1 MIRMSI
7 RRGFMKNSKKTKLII
22 TGIVLSIINIIF
34 FVLSRHFLI
43 ETKLIIEIVLWI
55 SMIILGIV
63 HKKLRSLYLS
73 VLLSS
78 FILFWLI
85 LLISFAGLSKGVM

>member
-1 MIRMSI
+1 
-7 RRGFMKNSKKTKLII
+7 MKNFKKKLII

-43 ETKLIIEIVLWI
+43 ETKLNIQVVLWI
-55 SMIILGIV
+55 SMIILCIV
-63 HKKLRSLYLS
+63 HKKLRILYLS

>member
-1 MIRMSI
+1 
-7 RRGFMKNSKKTKLII
+7 MKNSKKTKLII

>member
-1 MIRMSI
+1 
-7 RRGFMKNSKKTKLII
+7 MKNSKKTKLII

-85 LLISFAGLSKGVM
+85 LLISFAGLSKGVMW